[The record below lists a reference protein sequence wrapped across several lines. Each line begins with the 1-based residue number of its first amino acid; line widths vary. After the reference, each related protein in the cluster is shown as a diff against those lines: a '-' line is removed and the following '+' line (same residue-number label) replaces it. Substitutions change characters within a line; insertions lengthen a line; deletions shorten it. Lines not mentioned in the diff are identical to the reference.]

1 MKKKILAWMMI
12 MILVLGMPMTAS
24 AAFNTETRESVAVVY
39 TCLDMDGGE
48 YGFGWGTGFFVGNSG
63 ENPTYLLTNYHVI
76 SDFEDYGAGEL
87 IEANINGQTMRGR
100 SKVRVYYDSRDYEE
114 AYVVGFDASKDV
126 ALLKLNSATDK
137 RRPVTLCSPN
147 DSMVGSN
154 VYAVGY
160 PGLSEN
166 IFAGSTTSWGESDAS
181 VTSGTFSRIFTTEGT
196 GRVNIQIDCVIR
208 HGNSG
213 GPLVNDDGAV
223 IGINTW
229 SVSQN
234 SESVNYAVSID
245 EAIPMLNQYGVSYAK
260 TEAGGGNSTDGTNGM
275 NGTNGTDGTDGID
288 GTDGT
293 DVVASEEATVV
304 ETPESKP
311 ANNMGMWIAIIVG
324 IIAVA
329 GIAGL
334 VIVRGG
340 KKKKEQQ
347 PVVIQKEP
355 VMPAKRPVVRSM
367 SPQHRG
373 MRTELSERP
382 ILIGRSKSDCMIVF
396 QEGTPGVSGR
406 HCSLAWDAASGNF
419 VLTDMKSTYGTFLQ
433 SGQKLNPGVPYYL
446 KAGEAFYLGEVGNML
461 SVNLE

>member
-1 MKKKILAWMMI
+1 MKKKIRAWMMI
-12 MILVLGMPMTAS
+12 MILVLGLPITAS

-87 IEANINGQTMRGR
+87 IQANINGQTMQGR

-137 RRPVTLCSPN
+137 RKPVTLCSPN

-245 EAIPMLNQYGVSYAK
+245 EAIPMLNQSGVSYAK
-260 TEAGGGNSTDGTNGM
+260 TEAA
-275 NGTNGTDGTDGID
+275 GTDAT
-288 GTDGT
+288 
-293 DVVASEEATVV
+293 ASEETSVV
-304 ETPESKP
+304 ETPEPKP
-311 ANNMGMWIAIIVG
+311 ANNMGMWIAVIVG

-334 VIVRGG
+334 VIIRGG

-355 VMPAKRPVVRSM
+355 VVPAKRPVVRSM

-382 ILIGRSKSDCMIVF
+382 ILIGRSKSDCTIVF
-396 QEGTPGVSGR
+396 QEGTPGISGR

-446 KAGEAFYLGEVGNML
+446 KAGEAFYLGEIGNML